1 MNPGPE
7 RWTELARRFDLGQMQ
22 GAAEFV
28 ARGAMGEVWRLETI
42 RGAWAVKWQFPWGPV
57 QPRPADVGVQQAA
70 AAAGIPL
77 PAPVLTPAGEAVA
90 RIGSH
95 HVRVYEWA
103 DLARPAEPPVG
114 DRTAAEAGRLL
125 GVLHSLA
132 LPAAEPDDPWYAEVR
147 PPADWAALAD
157 RAAAA
162 GMAWAGRLAGA
173 QERIAGLSARASVPR
188 PRDQRIVC
196 HRDFNPDNVVP
207 ASSGDHL
214 VVLDWENAGPLDPG
228 CELGYA
234 LFAFSAGRGRVST
247 TAVTALLDSYAAALG
262 TDPALGPG
270 MFGTAIATDLNF
282 LFVMAEQAIAEPGH
296 RDYCERQLSGL
307 LHHDLDD
314 LARFLDLAEDLL
326 PAHRRSG
333 GGS

>member
-1 MNPGPE
+1 M
-7 RWTELARRFDLGQMQ
+7 
-22 GAAEFV
+22 
-28 ARGAMGEVWRLETI
+28 
-42 RGAWAVKWQFPWGPV
+42 
-57 QPRPADVGVQQAA
+57 
-70 AAAGIPL
+70 
-77 PAPVLTPAGEAVA
+77 
-90 RIGSH
+90 S
-95 HVRVYEWA
+95 
-103 DLARPAEPPVG
+103 

-132 LPAAEPDDPWYAEVR
+132 LPATEPDDPWYAEVR
-147 PPADWAALAD
+147 PQADWAALAD

-162 GMAWAGRLAGA
+162 GMTWAGRLAGA

-207 ASSGDHL
+207 AASGDHL

-234 LFAFSAGRGRVST
+234 LFAWSAGGGRVST

-262 TDPALGPG
+262 AGPALGPG
-270 MFGTAIATDLNF
+270 MFAAAIAAHLNF
-282 LFVMAEQAIAEPGH
+282 LFVMAEQAIAELGH
-296 RDYCERQLSGL
+296 RGYCERQLSGL

-314 LARFLDLAEDLL
+314 LARFLDLAEDPL
-326 PAHRRSG
+326 PACRRSG
-333 GGS
+333 GS

>member
-1 MNPGPE
+1 
-7 RWTELARRFDLGQMQ
+7 
-22 GAAEFV
+22 
-28 ARGAMGEVWRLETI
+28 
-42 RGAWAVKWQFPWGPV
+42 
-57 QPRPADVGVQQAA
+57 
-70 AAAGIPL
+70 
-77 PAPVLTPAGEAVA
+77 
-90 RIGSH
+90 
-95 HVRVYEWA
+95 
-103 DLARPAEPPVG
+103 
-114 DRTAAEAGRLL
+114 
-125 GVLHSLA
+125 
-132 LPAAEPDDPWYAEVR
+132 
-147 PPADWAALAD
+147 
-157 RAAAA
+157 
-162 GMAWAGRLAGA
+162 
-173 QERIAGLSARASVPR
+173 
-188 PRDQRIVC
+188 VC

-234 LFAFSAGRGRVST
+234 LFAFSSGRGRVST

-270 MFGTAIATDLNF
+270 MFGTAIATHLNF